1 MEKEKLTIDSVKNFE
16 TEVDYTTVLDNFEGP
31 LDLLL
36 YLIKQEEIEIKD
48 IFVSQVTEQ
57 FLTYLKGLPSL
68 DLEKASEY
76 LDIAATIIDIKARRL
91 VPPPDYEEDGEY
103 DSDDFGYGDYNPERD
118 LIQALEEYQTAK
130 KLKERET
137 VGYIFKAPDKEFA
150 ATQIQYTDMTLDGL
164 VKAFTKMMVRLETKK
179 RENPPPREIPKDVY
193 TVRDKVKHIYSSV
206 ASRESM
212 QFEELFKDDS
222 TTPEIVTTFQALL
235 ELLKHQFIIV
245 EQEELFSSITIK
257 KNPDRSEDEEI
268 GEIDEYN

>member
-57 FLTYLKGLPSL
+57 FLTYMKGLPSL

-91 VPPPDYEEDGEY
+91 VPPPDYEEDGDY